1 MDNRG
6 KVFLE
11 EIYKEAEQKYKMIIH
26 QLDEQASDLEVILE
40 IIYRFRW
47 KTYILYIVKI
57 QMNLPGMWLSLI

>member
-6 KVFLE
+6 KAFLE
-11 EIYKEAEQKYKMIIH
+11 EIYKEAEQKYKMVIH
-26 QLDEQASDLEVILE
+26 QLDEQASDLE